1 MKRYLLTLFLF
12 TYAATAALAQES
24 KEDFARRYNNL
35 TARVGTA
42 GVGVETLLDKW
53 QEAWPED
60 PQQQVAR
67 FAFCFARCQSTAVI
81 QLDKDRYL
89 GRDPIIPMTDS
100 LGRRCNWFEDPLFD
114 ESLFAEANRAID
126 RAIGLDP
133 WRLDYRMAKIDAL
146 IAYEKGEPEMATQE
160 LKSLAD
166 KHFKEN
172 PVWKYNGLE
181 SVSTEQF
188 KAFMQDYCAALF
200 RLGTDSSAECF
211 KSFSEHLLKYC
222 KDEPMY
228 LDNLGSYWLVKKEYK
243 KALKYFDQVL
253 KKHPEDQ
260 AALRNGILLARAK
273 QDVKLEKKY
282 LAQMALHGESETD
295 RRSAQARLD
304 ALEQK
309 R

>member
-1 MKRYLLTLFLF
+1 MKRYFLLILL
-12 TYAATAALAQES
+12 ALASLSAAAQEP
-24 KEDFARRYNNL
+24 KEEFARKYNNL
-35 TARVGTA
+35 VGRVGPA
-42 GVGVETLLDKW
+42 GLGVETLLDKW
-53 QEAWPED
+53 QAAWPDD

-89 GRDPIIPMTDS
+89 GREPIVPMTDS
-100 LGRRCNWFEDPLFD
+100 LGRKCNWFEDPVFD
-114 ESLFAEANRAID
+114 EALYAEANLAID

-133 WRLDYRMAKIDAL
+133 WRLDYRMAKIDAMT
-146 IAYEKGEPEMATQE
+146 AYEKGEPEMATQE
-160 LKSLAD
+160 LKSLVD
-166 KHFKEN
+166 KHFKEH
-172 PVWKYNGLE
+172 PVWKYQGLGE
-181 SVSTEQF
+181 VSEEQF

-200 RLGTDSSAECF
+200 RLGTERSAECF
-211 KSFSEHLLKYC
+211 KGLSEHLLQYC

-228 LDNLGSYWLVKKEYK
+228 LDNLGSYYLVKKEYK

-253 KKHPEDQ
+253 KKHPDDQ
-260 AALRNGILLARAK
+260 TALRNGLLLARAK

-282 LAQMALHGESETD
+282 LAQLARYGESETD
-295 RRSAQARLD
+295 RKSAQVRLE

>member
-1 MKRYLLTLFLF
+1 MKRYFLLILLAFACLS
-12 TYAATAALAQES
+12 AAAQEP
-24 KEDFARRYNNL
+24 KEEFARKYNNL
-35 TARVGTA
+35 VGRVGPA
-42 GVGVETLLDKW
+42 GLGVETLLDKW
-53 QEAWPED
+53 QAAWPDD

-89 GRDPIIPMTDS
+89 GREPIVPMTDS
-100 LGRRCNWFEDPLFD
+100 LGRKCNWFEDPVFD
-114 ESLFAEANRAID
+114 EALYAEANLAID
-126 RAIGLDP
+126 RAICLDP
-133 WRLDYRMAKIDAL
+133 WRLDYRMAKIDAMT
-146 IAYEKGEPEMATQE
+146 AYEKGEPEMATHE

-166 KHFKEN
+166 KHFKEH
-172 PVWKYNGLE
+172 PVWKYQGLGE
-181 SVSTEQF
+181 VSEEQF

-200 RLGTDSSAECF
+200 RLGTERSAECF
-211 KSFSEHLLKYC
+211 KGLSEHLLQYC

-228 LDNLGSYWLVKKEYK
+228 LDNLGSYYLVKKEYK

-253 KKHPEDQ
+253 KKHPGDQ
-260 AALRNGILLARAK
+260 TALRNGLLLARAK

-282 LAQMALHGESETD
+282 LAQLARYGESETD
-295 RRSAQARLD
+295 RKSAQVRLE

>member
-1 MKRYLLTLFLF
+1 MKRYFLLILLAFASLS
-12 TYAATAALAQES
+12 AAAQEP
-24 KEDFARRYNNL
+24 KEEFARKYNNL
-35 TARVGTA
+35 VGRVGPA
-42 GVGVETLLDKW
+42 GLGVETLLDKW
-53 QEAWPED
+53 QAAWPDD

-89 GRDPIIPMTDS
+89 GREPIVPMTDS
-100 LGRRCNWFEDPLFD
+100 LGRKCNWFEDPVFD
-114 ESLFAEANRAID
+114 EALYAEANLAID

-133 WRLDYRMAKIDAL
+133 WRLDYRMAKIDAM

-166 KHFKEN
+166 KHFKEH
-172 PVWKYNGLE
+172 PVWKYQGLGE
-181 SVSTEQF
+181 VSEEQF

-200 RLGTDSSAECF
+200 RLGTERSAECF
-211 KSFSEHLLKYC
+211 KGLSEHLLQYC

-228 LDNLGSYWLVKKEYK
+228 LDNLGSYYLVKKEYK

-253 KKHPEDQ
+253 KKHPDDQ
-260 AALRNGILLARAK
+260 TALRNGLLLARAK

-282 LAQMALHGESETD
+282 LAQLARYGESETD
-295 RRSAQARLD
+295 RKSAQVRLE
-304 ALEQK
+304 ALEK
-309 R
+309 K

>member
-1 MKRYLLTLFLF
+1 MKRYFLLILLAFASLS
-12 TYAATAALAQES
+12 AAAQEP
-24 KEDFARRYNNL
+24 KEEFARKYNNL
-35 TARVGTA
+35 VGRVGPA
-42 GVGVETLLDKW
+42 GLGVETLLDKW
-53 QEAWPED
+53 QAAWPDD

-89 GRDPIIPMTDS
+89 GREPIVPMTDS
-100 LGRRCNWFEDPLFD
+100 LGRKCNWFEDPVFD
-114 ESLFAEANRAID
+114 EALYAEANLAID

-133 WRLDYRMAKIDAL
+133 WRLDYRMAKIDAM

-166 KHFKEN
+166 KHFKEH
-172 PVWKYNGLE
+172 PVWKYQGLGE
-181 SVSTEQF
+181 VSDEQF

-200 RLGTDSSAECF
+200 RLGTERSAECF
-211 KSFSEHLLKYC
+211 KGLSEHLLQYC

-228 LDNLGSYWLVKKEYK
+228 LDNLGSYYLVKKEYK

-253 KKHPEDQ
+253 KKHPDDQ
-260 AALRNGILLARAK
+260 TALRNGLLLARAK

-282 LAQMALHGESETD
+282 LAQLARYGESETD
-295 RRSAQARLD
+295 RKSAQVRLE
-304 ALEQK
+304 ALEK
-309 R
+309 K

>member
-1 MKRYLLTLFLF
+1 MKRYLLTALL
-12 TYAATAALAQES
+12 ALAALTAFAQES

-35 TARVGTA
+35 AGRVGPA
-42 GVGVETLLDKW
+42 GLGVETLLDKW
-53 QEAWPED
+53 QAAWPED
-60 PQQQVAR
+60 AQQYVAR
-67 FAFCFARCQSTAVI
+67 FAFCFSRCQSTEVI

-89 GRDPIIPMTDS
+89 GREPIVPMTDS
-100 LGRRCNWFEDPLFD
+100 LGRKCNWFEDPQFD
-114 ESLFAEANRAID
+114 EALYAEANLAID

-133 WRLDYRMAKIDAL
+133 WRLDYRMAKIDAMT
-146 IAYEKGEPEMATQE
+146 AYEKGEPEMATQE

-166 KHFKEN
+166 KHFKEH
-172 PVWKYNGLE
+172 PLWQYQGLGE
-181 SVSTEQF
+181 VTEDQF

-200 RLGTDSSAECF
+200 RLGTDTSVECF
-211 KSFSEHLLKYC
+211 RALSEHLLKYC

-228 LDNLGSYWLVKKEYK
+228 LDNLGSYYLVKKDYK

-253 KKHPEDQ
+253 KKHPADQ
-260 AALRNGILLARAK
+260 TALRNCLLLARSK

-282 LAQMALHGESETD
+282 LAQMAQYGESETD
-295 RRSAQARLD
+295 RLSAQLRLE